1 MGDVSLSFPLADLPA
16 LQLGGSRFRALPCGA
31 LFWEEEATLLI
42 ADLHLEKGSAYAAK
56 GWLLPP
62 HDSQDTLKRL
72 LSAVERTGA
81 RRIAALGDSFHDR
94 HGVHRLPEPARAL
107 LAQLLGMS
115 DWLWITGNHDG
126 DSGAGMGGTAMAEC
140 RIRDI
145 WLRHEALPGGNGAE
159 ISGHFHPKVRV
170 PLRGGRQVARRCL
183 ARAGE
188 RLVLPAYGAYAGGL
202 FVDDPAFVQALGR
215 RPDALVPLEQGF
227 VHVVANETDAA
238 ARREARGRIE

>member
-1 MGDVSLSFPLADLPA
+1 MGDVSLSFSLSDLPR
-16 LQLGGSRFRALPCGA
+16 LELGGSQFRALPCGA
-31 LFWEEEATLLI
+31 LFWEEETTLLV
-42 ADLHLEKGSAYAAK
+42 ADLHLEKGSAFAAK

-72 LSAVERTGA
+72 LAAVERTGA

-94 HGVHRLPEPARAL
+94 RGVHRLPDPARSL
-107 LAQLLGMS
+107 LAQLLAMV

-126 DSGAGMGGTAMAEC
+126 DSGAGMGGTAMPEC

-145 WLRHEALPGGNGAE
+145 WLRHEALPGSTAAE

-227 VHVVANETDAA
+227 VHVNANHPDTTAQGDD
-238 ARREARGRIE
+238 